1 MKKKIVALFGVLFM
15 TFALVLV
22 GCGGSN
28 GNATEDL
35 NDNQSATEG
44 ETLADSGTL
53 YLKVNP
59 EIAIGYD
66 ENGLVTDIQGDNA
79 EAEEI
84 LNDYPDYIGKDSGVV
99 LEELIALIGEAGYF
113 VEEVEGEPKNIVIEL
128 EEGSAL
134 PGDNFVERMATNA
147 QKAVEDYKTSSE
159 ETTDDNT
166 QVSYDNNTLMSL
178 DDAKQIA
185 FDHAGVNAEDVRF
198 DDQELET
205 DDGVTYYELE
215 FDVGPDEYEYDIHA
229 LNGEILTFEQDIESG
244 QSTTNEDSGNT
255 NTERI
260 SMDEAKQI
268 ALDHAGVNAEDA
280 RFDNQELDEDD
291 GVLHYEIEFDVGDVE
306 YEYDI
311 HAETGDI
318 LESDR
323 DD

>member
-1 MKKKIVALFGVLFM
+1 MV
-15 TFALVLV
+15 FALVLA

-28 GNATEDL
+28 GNATDDL
-35 NDNQSATEG
+35 DGNQSATPG

-59 EIAIGYD
+59 EIAINYD
-66 ENGLVTDIQGDNA
+66 ENGLVTDIRGDNA

-84 LNDYPDYIGKDSGVV
+84 LNNYPDFIGKDSGVV

-147 QKAVEDYKTSSE
+147 QQAVEDYKMSSE

-166 QVSYDNNTLMSL
+166 QVTYDNNTLMSL
-178 DDAKQIA
+178 DEAKQIA
-185 FDHAGVNAEDVRF
+185 FGHAGVNGEDARF

-215 FDVGPDEYEYDIHA
+215 FDVGSDEYEYNVHA
-229 LNGEILTFEQDIESG
+229 LNGEILKVEQDIESG
-244 QSTTNEDSGNT
+244 QVTSEGNSD
-255 NTERI
+255 NANAERI
-260 SMDEAKQI
+260 SLDEAKQI
-268 ALDHAGVNAEDA
+268 AFDHAGVNGDKA
-280 RFDNQELDEDD
+280 RFDDEDLDEDD
-291 GVLHYEIEFDVGDVE
+291 GVLYYELEFDAGDVE

-311 HAETGDI
+311 HAKTGEI
-318 LESDR
+318 LEFDH
-323 DD
+323 DE